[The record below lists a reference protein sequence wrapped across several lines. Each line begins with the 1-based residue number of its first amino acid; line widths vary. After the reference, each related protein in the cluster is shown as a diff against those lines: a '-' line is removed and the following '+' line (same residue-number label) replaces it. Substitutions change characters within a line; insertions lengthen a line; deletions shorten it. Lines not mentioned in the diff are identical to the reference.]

1 MASML
6 KAAKGALLAYYAF
19 VIVFPFLVFAQG
31 AGLPSAIVPCD
42 GVNCTVCDLAT
53 LAQNIINVGV
63 FIFVFYAAAMFSFA
77 GFLYLTSAA
86 KPDQTSTARSI
97 LQNVTLGLIVLLSA
111 WLIIDTI
118 MKSLLGGDFGPWNNV
133 CQFLTP

>member
-1 MASML
+1 MANML
-6 KAAKGALLAYYAF
+6 RAAKGALLAYYAF

-63 FIFVFYAAAMFSFA
+63 FIFVFYAAAMFSYA

-86 KPDQTSTARSI
+86 VDKVGDARKI
-97 LQNVTLGLIVLLSA
+97 LTNVTLGLIVLLSA